1 MWYTTGKINVTK
13 NSDTVTG
20 IGTKW
25 SNPLSGVSAGGML
38 ILQSSNQVEIYEIAS
53 VQSDTRLTLAENY
66 NGVTAKDK
74 TYKIPTSPSV
84 SIEQFALEIA
94 SSLAYHQ
101 QQLDGWQKILT
112 GSGDVELIA
121 PDGQKVIIK
130 SQKQLSNLIDNAV
143 KKSGDE
149 MTGQLRMSAESA
161 GIKFKYEESNDEFVL
176 RTLSNSLSFIFY
188 DEQIEKWSTK
198 LAYITDKKQWC
209 FLDVDDVTI
218 NNKSALKEGDAVQ
231 LFGDLANANINDLT
245 GLREGVYFQGRNV
258 QATTENNYP
267 VNESGTLQV
276 LKNGADGAG
285 CCQIYTAYRNARQFI
300 RNYRGG
306 TK

>member
-1 MWYTTGKINVTK
+1 MAKISGTLTDGAGNIINNCTIELYAKKTTSRVLAQTYAFE
-13 NSDTVTG
+13 V
-20 IGTKW
+20 
-25 SNPLSGVSAGGML
+25 
-38 ILQSSNQVEIYEIAS
+38 
-53 VQSDTRLTLAENY
+53 AENGRY
-66 NGVTAKDK
+66 SMNVLPCDYDVKLIINGF
-74 TYKIPTSPSV
+74 PTSRLGTIHVLSDSKDGSLNDFLLNPSESEITPEV
-84 SIEQFALEIA
+84 VQQCVDARNDAKKSADDAKKFA
-94 SSLAYHQ
+94 S
-101 QQLDGWQKILT
+101 T
-112 GSGDVELIA
+112 
-121 PDGQKVIIK
+121 
-130 SQKQLSNLIDNAV
+130 IDTSTLV

-161 GIKFKYEESNDEFVL
+161 GIKFKYEESNNEFVL